1 MMTSESQDFL
11 REYPLIK
18 MFRYGDDVLFY
29 DAKAHLA
36 FLMSPIEKNVLFD
49 FLNNC
54 PLAVINEN
62 YGEQLSEPQ
71 LQTLLSKFQSLK
83 NAGVL
88 SKGPAAEI
96 SPVQRGALMAQLEYY
111 NENILLRK
119 FCLEVTQNCN
129 FACRYCRRTLAA
141 KKGEASQLNMSEEI
155 AYKGIQ
161 YYFDKYTALF
171 QKLTEEK
178 KMLLLATIPPTLSWY
193 GGEPFLN
200 FELIRKSAAYFK
212 SLPWDKYDIPVTAL
226 AFTANTNLSI
236 MNDEILNFLV
246 DNNVTLFTSM
256 DGPQEEHDKCRVF
269 PDGSGTFTLA
279 YQNLMKI
286 KDFSPSYLQNKVTI
300 FGVYTAEHDYNKCVD
315 FTAKLGTLAC
325 QHFSVDYDGTFIYD
339 IKAESNYYEK
349 ELSTD
354 LANFEKMVTA
364 VKDDPASHMN
374 NFANIFPFAKLHTNH
389 PVGKDCLNIMLT
401 CPMGFDNLMLAANGD
416 YLICH
421 KVSDT
426 LPIGNC
432 ETGLDFQKLLDF
444 YQKYNSV
451 INNAACLSC
460 WNVNFCTICAAA
472 RLDGEH
478 FINPSKQECD
488 CFRLRTE
495 YDFNC
500 FIQLARKHPDL
511 LTKIFAYRNDRKNYI
526 GVVDINEF

>member
-1 MMTSESQDFL
+1 MTSESQDFL

-18 MFRYGDDVLFY
+18 MFSYGDDVLFY

-54 PLAVINEN
+54 ALEVIDEK
-62 YGEQLSEPQ
+62 YAEQLTRPH
-71 LQTLLSKFQSLK
+71 LQTLLSKLQSLK
-83 NAGVL
+83 NAGVF

-96 SPVQRGALMAQLEYY
+96 STVNSETLTAQLEYY
-111 NENILLRK
+111 NESILLRK

-129 FACRYCRRTLAA
+129 YACRYCRRTLAA
-141 KKGEASQLNMSEEI
+141 QKGEASQLNMSEEI

-178 KMLLLATIPPTLSWY
+178 QMLLLATVPPTLSWY

-200 FELIRKSAAYFK
+200 FELIKKSAAYFK
-212 SLPWDKYDIPVTAL
+212 SLPWDKYNIPITAL

-236 MNDEILNFLV
+236 MNEEILSFLV
-246 DNNVTLFTSM
+246 HNNVTLFASM
-256 DGPQEEHDKCRVF
+256 DGPQEEHDKFRVF
-269 PDGSGTFTLA
+269 PDGSGTFALA
-279 YQNLMKI
+279 YQNLKKI
-286 KDFSPSYLQNKVTI
+286 KDFCPSYLQSKVTI

-315 FTAKLGTLAC
+315 FTATLGTLAC
-325 QHFSVDYDGTFIYD
+325 QHFSVDYAGTFIYD
-339 IKAESNYYEK
+339 INAESNYYKK
-349 ELSTD
+349 ELAED
-354 LANFEKMVTA
+354 LANFEKMVAA
-364 VKDDPASHMN
+364 VKEDPASHMN
-374 NFANIFPFAKLHTNH
+374 NFANIFPFAKLNTDH

-432 ETGLDFQKLLDF
+432 ETGLDFQKLLAF
-444 YQKYNSV
+444 YQKYNST
-451 INNAACLSC
+451 INNATCRSC

-472 RLDGEH
+472 RLDGDH